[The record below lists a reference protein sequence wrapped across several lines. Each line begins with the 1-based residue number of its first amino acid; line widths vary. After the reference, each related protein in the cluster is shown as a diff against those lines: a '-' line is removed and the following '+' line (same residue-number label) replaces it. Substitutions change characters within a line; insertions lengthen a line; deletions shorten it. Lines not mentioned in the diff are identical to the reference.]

1 VFSNV
6 LVGVDG
12 RQGGRDAIALAKQ
25 LAAPDGQIAL
35 AHIYGNDWM
44 LGRGAALALPVER
57 EVAERLLSKER
68 EETATR
74 GELVSCA
81 DSPAGRGLM
90 RLAERRATDVL
101 VVGSCH
107 RGPLGRVF
115 LGDQTSGALNGAP
128 CAVAI
133 APLGHAAA
141 PHPLSAIGIGYDG
154 SPESERALE
163 AARELAARCGSTIK
177 ALSVVSLQ
185 SIPYGEP
192 IPANWPEVAKE
203 LVDDELRRLRGLSD
217 VEGDVSYGDPS
228 EELSRFGEELDL
240 LIVGSRSYGP
250 VGRLFNG
257 STSNFLA
264 KRARCPLL
272 VLPRSSTTSVDHEPS
287 EPPVR
292 EPIASRD

>member
-1 VFSNV
+1 MFNN
-6 LVGVDG
+6 LLGG
-12 RQGGRDAIALAKQ
+12 GGGGKGGRDPFPPRQAVAP
-25 LAAPDGQIAL
+25 PDGQIAL

-107 RGPLGRVF
+107 RGPLGRAF

-163 AARELAARCGSTIK
+163 AARELAARRGSTIK

-192 IPANWPEVAKE
+192 IPANWPEVAKGAG
-203 LVDDELRRLRGLSD
+203 RRRAPPPARVERRG
-217 VEGDVSYGDPS
+217 G
-228 EELSRFGEELDL
+228 
-240 LIVGSRSYGP
+240 
-250 VGRLFNG
+250 
-257 STSNFLA
+257 
-264 KRARCPLL
+264 
-272 VLPRSSTTSVDHEPS
+272 
-287 EPPVR
+287 
-292 EPIASRD
+292 